1 MTHTPTVAATGLSTA
16 PAGVEA
22 VARAAAAAA
31 PVLADLPPG
40 VRADALRAAAEALGA
55 HEDELVALAAAE
67 TRLGEARLRGELK
80 RTRVQLRLFARTVE
94 SGAYLDVR
102 LDAADPG
109 FVLGPR
115 PDLRRTLWPVGPVL
129 VFAASNFPF
138 AFSVPGGDTA
148 AALAA
153 GCPVVVK
160 AHPGHPEL
168 SRRVADLVGG
178 ALADAGLPDGTFAL
192 VEGDD
197 AGRALLV
204 HPAVRAAAFTGST
217 RVGRLLADAAAAR
230 PDPIPFYGE
239 LGSVNPVLVTPA
251 ALADRGYDIARGW
264 VGSVGGSAGQLCT
277 KPGFLLVPEGHG
289 LGPIVADAAAAV
301 PEHALLNARVGAG
314 YVERRAAV
322 LGTGGVRVLAEGTAR
337 TGEDGVVRT
346 TPTLVETDLA
356 TLRAHRDTVLSE
368 TFGPFAVLVTYPEG
382 TDLAAVVA
390 ELFPGELT
398 ATVHRGPDEAAQIA
412 GLLAALGRH
421 AGRVLVDGWPTG
433 VAVTPAMQHGGPWP
447 ATTSDATSV
456 GTAAIGRFLRGV
468 TFQDAPQDALP
479 APLQDGN
486 PWGVPQAR
494 SAVGESAS
502 W

>member
-1 MTHTPTVAATGLSTA
+1 MTTPTGAPTTTA
-16 PAGVEA
+16 PAQADEA
-22 VARAAAAAA
+22 ARAAAAAA
-31 PVLADLPPG
+31 PLLADLPPSA
-40 VRADALRAAAEALGA
+40 RADALRAVADVLGA

-67 TRLGEARLRGELK
+67 TRLAAARLRGELK
-80 RTRVQLRLFARTVE
+80 RTRVQLRLFARVVE

-102 LDAADPG
+102 LDAADPE

-115 PDLRRTLWPVGPVL
+115 PDLRRTLWPLGPVL

-153 GCPVVVK
+153 GCPVIVK
-160 AHPGHPEL
+160 AHPGHVGL
-168 SRRVADLVGG
+168 SRRVADLMAE
-178 ALADAGLPDGTFAL
+178 ALAGAGLPDGTFAL
-192 VEGDD
+192 VEGDE
-197 AGRALLV
+197 AGRDLLE

-239 LGSVNPVLVTPA
+239 LGSLNPVLVRPA
-251 ALADRGYDIARGW
+251 ALADRGEEIARGW
-264 VGSVGGSAGQLCT
+264 VGSVSGSAGQLCT
-277 KPGFLLVPEGHG
+277 KPGFLLVPEGHD
-289 LGPIVADAAAAV
+289 LGPVVAEAAAAV
-301 PEHALLNARVGAG
+301 PEHALLNPRVGAG
-314 YVERRAAV
+314 YVAGRSAV
-322 LGTGGVRVLAEGTAR
+322 LGAPGIVVLAEGSAR
-337 TGEDGVVRT
+337 TGEDGVVSA
-346 TPTLVETDLA
+346 TPTFVETDLA
-356 TLRAHRDTVLSE
+356 SLREHRGTLLEEV
-368 TFGPFAVLVTYPEG
+368 FGPFAVLVTYPEG
-382 TDLAAVVA
+382 TDLGAVVA

-398 ATVHRGPDEAAQIA
+398 ATVHRGPDEDAEVA
-412 GLLAALGRH
+412 GLLATLGRH

-456 GTAAIGRFLRGV
+456 GTAAIGRFLRGIA
-468 TFQDAPQDALP
+468 FQDAPQAALP

-494 SAVGESAS
+494 SGVAESAH

>member
-1 MTHTPTVAATGLSTA
+1 MTTPTDSPTTTA
-16 PAGVEA
+16 PAQPEDA
-22 VARAAAAAA
+22 ARAAAAAA
-31 PVLADLPPG
+31 PVLADLSPST
-40 VRADALRAAAEALGA
+40 RADALRAVADSLGA
-55 HEDELVALAAAE
+55 HDDELVGLAAGE
-67 TRLGEARLRGELK
+67 TRLAEARLRGELK
-80 RTRVQLRLFARTVE
+80 RTRVQLRLFARVVE

-102 LDAADPG
+102 LDAADPD

-153 GCPVVVK
+153 GCPVIVK
-160 AHPGHPEL
+160 AHPGHPAL
-168 SRRVADLVGG
+168 SRRVADLMVE
-178 ALADAGLPDGTFAL
+178 ALAGAGLPAGTFAL

-197 AGRALLV
+197 AGRALLA

-230 PDPIPFYGE
+230 PDPIPFFGE
-239 LGSVNPVLVTPA
+239 LGSLNPVLVTPDA
-251 ALADRGYDIARGW
+251 FAERGAEIARAW
-264 VGSVGGSAGQLCT
+264 VGSVSGSAGQLCT

-289 LGPIVADAAAAV
+289 LGPVVADAAAAV
-301 PEHALLNARVGAG
+301 PEHALLNARVGVG
-314 YVERRAAV
+314 YVAGRSVV
-322 LGTGGVRVLAEGTAR
+322 LGTPGVAVLAAGSAET
-337 TGEDGVVRT
+337 EDDGVVHA

-356 TLRAHRDTVLSE
+356 TLRAHRDTVLE
-368 TFGPFAVLVTYPEG
+368 EVFGPFAVLVTYPED
-382 TDLAAVVA
+382 TDLGAVVA

-398 ATVHRGPDEAAQIA
+398 ATVHRGAGEGAQLA
-412 GLLAALGRH
+412 GLLATLGRH

-456 GTAAIGRFLRGV
+456 GTAAIGRFLRG
-468 TFQDAPQDALP
+468 TTYQDAPQDALP

-494 SAVGESAS
+494 SGVGESAH

>member
-1 MTHTPTVAATGLSTA
+1 MTTPTGAPTTTA
-16 PAGVEA
+16 PAQADEA
-22 VARAAAAAA
+22 ARAAATAA
-31 PVLADLPPG
+31 PLLADLPPST
-40 VRADALRAAAEALGA
+40 RADALRAVADVLGA

-67 TRLGEARLRGELK
+67 TRLAEARLRGELK
-80 RTRVQLRLFARTVE
+80 RTRVQLRLFGRVVE

-102 LDAADPG
+102 LDAADPD

-153 GCPVVVK
+153 GCPVIVK
-160 AHPGHPEL
+160 AHPGHVEL
-168 SRRVADLVGG
+168 SRRVADLMTD
-178 ALADAGLPDGTFAL
+178 ALAGAGLPAGTFAL

-197 AGRALLV
+197 AGRDLLA

-217 RVGRLLADAAAAR
+217 RVGRLLADAAASR

-239 LGSVNPVLVTPA
+239 LGSLNPVLVRPA
-251 ALADRGYDIARGW
+251 ALADRGAEIARGW
-264 VGSVGGSAGQLCT
+264 VGSVSGSAGQLCT

-289 LGPIVADAAAAV
+289 LGGVVAEAAAAV
-301 PEHALLNARVGAG
+301 PEHALLNPRVGAG
-314 YVERRAAV
+314 YVAGRAAV
-322 LGTGGVRVLAEGTAR
+322 LATPGVGVLAEGSAR

-346 TPTLVETDLA
+346 TPTFVETDLA
-356 TLRAHRDTVLSE
+356 SLREHRDTVLE
-368 TFGPFAVLVTYPEG
+368 EVFGPFAVLVTYPEG
-382 TDLAAVVA
+382 TDLGAVVA

-398 ATVHRGPDEAAQIA
+398 ATVHRGPDEGAEVA
-412 GLLAALGRH
+412 GLLATLGRH

-447 ATTSDATSV
+447 ATTTDATSV

-486 PWGVPQAR
+486 PWGVPQTR
-494 SAVGESAS
+494 SGVAESAH

>member
-1 MTHTPTVAATGLSTA
+1 MTTLTTA
-16 PAGVEA
+16 VPAPPEEA
-22 VARAAAAAA
+22 ARAAATAA
-31 PVLADLPPG
+31 PLLADLPPST
-40 VRADALRAAAEALGA
+40 RAAALRAAADSLGA

-67 TRLGEARLRGELK
+67 THLAEARLRGELK
-80 RTRVQLRLFARTVE
+80 RTRVQLGLFARLVE

-102 LDAADPG
+102 LDAADPD

-115 PDLRRTLWPVGPVL
+115 PDLRRTLWPVGPAL

-168 SRRVADLVGG
+168 SRRVAGLMVEAFAG
-178 ALADAGLPDGTFAL
+178 AGLPAGTFSL

-197 AGRALLV
+197 AGRALLA

-230 PDPIPFYGE
+230 PEPIPFYGE
-239 LGSVNPVLVTPA
+239 LGSVNPVLVTPS
-251 ALADRGYDIARGW
+251 ALAERGEQIARGW
-264 VGSVGGSAGQLCT
+264 VASVSGSAGQLCT

-289 LGPIVADAAAAV
+289 LGQVVAEAAAAV

-314 YVERRAAV
+314 YVERRSAV
-322 LGTGGVRVLAEGTAR
+322 LGTPGVAVLAEGSAR
-337 TGEDGVVRT
+337 AGDDGVVAAA
-346 TPTLVETDLA
+346 PTFVETDLA
-356 TLRAHRDTVLSE
+356 TLREHRDTVLDE
-368 TFGPFAVLVTYPEG
+368 VFGPFAVLVTYPEG
-382 TDLAAVVA
+382 TDLGAVVA

-398 ATVHRGPDEAAQIA
+398 ATVHRGAGEGAQIA
-412 GLLAALGRH
+412 GLLATLGRH

-447 ATTSDATSV
+447 ATTADATSV

-494 SAVGESAS
+494 SGVGESAH